1 MTQTR
6 RRRGFTLVETLATC
20 AIAAFAMA
28 IGAALLTGAGDPLPR
43 AEQTFLEARAM
54 ARLVAVSNGPATMR
68 IESDRLVVR
77 DGHANA
83 IVERDWPIDVR
94 AAALEQAVRIDRL
107 GTLEIDSITLVHGER
122 RLEIEL

>member
-6 RRRGFTLVETLATC
+6 RHRGLTLVETLATC
-20 AIAAFAMA
+20 AIATLAMT

-43 AEQTFLEARAM
+43 AEQTFLQARAI

-68 IESDRLVVR
+68 LEGGRLVVR

-83 IVERDWPIDVR
+83 IVERDWPTAVR
-94 AAALEQAVRIDRL
+94 AAALDQAVRIDRL
-107 GTLEIDSITLVHGER
+107 GAFDIETITLIHNER
-122 RLEIEL
+122 RLEIDS